1 MTPSIEKI
9 KEMLATNGLYPK
21 AGKSDEEIIDAAK
34 KIIQWTLGMQ
44 TMQNKRELNEN
55 IRNNSRLVSRIQIDG
70 DGLSQK

>member
-21 AGKSDEEIIDAAK
+21 PGKSDEEIIDAAK

-44 TMQNKRELNEN
+44 AMQNKRELNEN
-55 IRNNSRLVSRIQIDG
+55 KRNNRELVGGIKLDG
-70 DGLSQK
+70 DGVS

>member
-44 TMQNKRELNEN
+44 VMQNKRELNEN
-55 IRNNSRLVSRIQIDG
+55 KRNNRELVGWIKLDG
-70 DGLSQK
+70 DGVS

>member
-21 AGKSDEEIIDAAK
+21 AGKSDEEIIDAEK

-44 TMQNKRELNEN
+44 AMQNKRELNEN
-55 IRNNSRLVSRIQIDG
+55 KRNNRELVGWIKLDG
-70 DGLSQK
+70 DGVS